1 MKLKVRTLFDI
12 TNTGVTGH
20 YKSARAQYSTQEAWD
35 RARNQQRNF
44 ETLQQILSLRT
55 NLAEITRPIEHNG
68 VWEFEFE
75 VESDGVYGTPDDP
88 IGILRGDA
96 VGVPMLR
103 ELNNDPDVDTI
114 LIVGGPRQNVW
125 FELVTINNT
134 LEN

>member
-1 MKLKVRTLFDI
+1 M
-12 TNTGVTGH
+12 
-20 YKSARAQYSTQEAWD
+20 
-35 RARNQQRNF
+35 
-44 ETLQQILSLRT
+44 SLRT

>member
-12 TNTGVTGH
+12 TYTGVTGH
-20 YKSARAQYSTQEAWD
+20 YKAARAQFATQEAWD

-55 NLAEITRPIEHNG
+55 NLAEITTPVESDG
-68 VWEFEFE
+68 EWSFEFE

-88 IGILRGDA
+88 TGILRGDA

-103 ELNNDPDVDTI
+103 ELNNDPDIEPI
-114 LIVGGPRQNVW
+114 LVVGGPRQNIW
-125 FELVTINNT
+125 FEVVPINNI

>member
-12 TNTGVTGH
+12 TATGVTGH
-20 YKSARAQYSTQEAWD
+20 YKSARAHYDTQEAWD

-55 NLAEITRPIEHNG
+55 NLAEITRPVEHDS

-75 VESDGVYGTPDDP
+75 IESDGVYGTTDDP
-88 IGILRGDA
+88 TGILRGDA

-103 ELNNDPDVDTI
+103 ELNNDPDIDPV
-114 LIVGGPRQNVW
+114 LVVGGPRQNVW
-125 FELVTINNT
+125 FDIVPINKV